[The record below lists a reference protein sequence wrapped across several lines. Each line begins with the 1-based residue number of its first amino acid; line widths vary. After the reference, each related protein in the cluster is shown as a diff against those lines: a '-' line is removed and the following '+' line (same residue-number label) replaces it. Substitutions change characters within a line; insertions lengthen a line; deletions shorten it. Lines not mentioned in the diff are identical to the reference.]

1 MKVTDILRSEHE
13 VILGV
18 LGALEEL
25 AARAG
30 SGRGLDRESAAQ
42 ALDFLRNFADRCH
55 HGKEEQ
61 HFFPALVARGL
72 PREVGP
78 LAVMLGE
85 HVEGRALIARMGDA
99 LALDASKPNAAS
111 EFAVAA
117 QAYVTLLRDHIDKEN
132 GVLFPMGD
140 GMLSDEQ
147 QTALL
152 RSVESFEHLDMGAGT
167 HERYLASA
175 RELCERMGVPSTV
188 HGSAPAGG
196 CCGHHTSCSSRA
208 TPEAPATTRAR

>member
-25 AARAG
+25 ATRA
-30 SGRGLDRESAAQ
+30 STARGLDRASAAQ
-42 ALDFLRNFADRCH
+42 ALDFLRDFADRCH

-85 HVEGRALIARMGDA
+85 HVEGRALIARMVAA
-99 LALDASKPNAAS
+99 LAKPGAEG

-117 QAYVTLLRDHIDKEN
+117 RAYAGLLRDHIDKEN

-147 QTALL
+147 QVELL
-152 RSVESFEHLDMGAGT
+152 RAVESFEHLDMGAGA
-167 HERYLASA
+167 HERLLASA
-175 RELCERMGVPSTV
+175 RELCERMGVPSTAV
-188 HGSAPAGG
+188 SASPVGG
-196 CCGHHTSCSSRA
+196 CCGHHTSCTSRA
-208 TPEAPATTRAR
+208 TSDAPAPARE